1 MTSKERVLK
10 TIAHQEPDRVPV
22 GEWGI
27 DHDHVS
33 KIIGRHTY
41 YRNRKDETIAL
52 WEGRRDEVVQSYKE
66 DYEELVEKLE
76 YDIITVDLV
85 PPKGYVHPDP
95 PRKVGDGVWED
106 SRGRIYKYAA
116 SNDSI
121 VCVDNRSQGKE
132 AITEEDIKR
141 RFERME
147 QLDDS
152 IFELVDY
159 FGGKYGKEKAV
170 LFRGIDIYD
179 TLMGIFG
186 GSQEHQLILPLLAP
200 DEIKKMYDYAIAYNK
215 KLIEHCARH
224 NVLICMQGKDFGMNN
239 ATIMSPTVIRD
250 IFVPLIKQ
258 VNALTEAHG
267 MIPFFHCC
275 GNIWAILDDFVAA
288 GYKGYQSIQET
299 AGMDTRLVKE
309 KYGDVLTLW
318 TGIQCET
325 LVEGTMEQ
333 AEEEVRQNLEFL
345 MPGGGFIFGSTN
357 SVQYGAKTDNYLKA
371 LEVVRKYGAY
381 R

>member
-1 MTSKERVLK
+1 
-10 TIAHQEPDRVPV
+10 
-22 GEWGI
+22 
-27 DHDHVS
+27 
-33 KIIGRHTY
+33 
-41 YRNRKDETIAL
+41 
-52 WEGRRDEVVQSYKE
+52 
-66 DYEELVEKLE
+66 
-76 YDIITVDLV
+76 
-85 PPKGYVHPDP
+85 
-95 PRKVGDGVWED
+95 
-106 SRGRIYKYAA
+106 
-116 SNDSI
+116 
-121 VCVDNRSQGKE
+121 
-132 AITEEDIKR
+132 
-141 RFERME
+141 
-147 QLDDS
+147 
-152 IFELVDY
+152 
-159 FGGKYGKEKAV
+159 
-170 LFRGIDIYD
+170 
-179 TLMGIFG
+179 
-186 GSQEHQLILPLLAP
+186 
-200 DEIKKMYDYAIAYNK
+200 
-215 KLIEHCARH
+215 
-224 NVLICMQGKDFGMNN
+224 MNN